1 MPRTA
6 GLSASSST
14 IWGPGGVLLSHHQ
27 GRVFRWNQ
35 GPPIANGEL
44 WICYWLLCNW
54 LTLPYVTH
62 AANKVP
68 RANTDTG
75 RCMTNPKT
83 TFALYFTGIPP
94 TTGRRPHLSPNGI
107 RP

>member
-1 MPRTA
+1 MLCPGRRGSVPPRRQFGA
-6 GLSASSST
+6 L
-14 IWGPGGVLLSHHQ
+14 GGVLLSRHQ

-54 LTLPYVTH
+54 LSLPYVTH

-68 RANTDTG
+68 RANTGTG
-75 RCMTNPKT
+75 RVR
-83 TFALYFTGIPP
+83 TGEDGELGP
-94 TTGRRPHLSPNGI
+94 TPSSC
-107 RP
+107 